1 MSVKGMK
8 KLRQMS
14 PSNDLIQLGESDSHL
29 YSDLVENL
37 LDGNMDE
44 PTFLATYQHESG
56 SQELTKD
63 DERFLEI

>member
-29 YSDLVENL
+29 YSDLVETL

-44 PTFLATYQHESG
+44 PTFLTTYQHESG